1 MRLLPENGMVLAE
14 RVSGGKSDAV
24 ENGVLFEREELP
36 EYRVVAV
43 ADGAGQ
49 WSPGDV
55 VVCASTGTKAC
66 LPGGRT
72 LYLFDPKNIAAKVVP
87 DA

>member
-14 RVSGGKSDAV
+14 RVSGGKSGAV

-55 VVCASTGTKAC
+55 VICAATGTKAA
-66 LPGGRT
+66 LPDGDM
-72 LYLFDPKNIAAKVVP
+72 YLFDPKNIAAKVVP